1 MVRFLRSTHLASV
14 ALLLALPGW
23 TTGAGELFKAV
34 VGLASAAD
42 TNRLAQNLGSTVETV
57 AGLGG
62 AMQTGAGLAAG
73 LAAENPEIAGAIS
86 PDAGANLAAAAAGTL
101 VSAGGG
107 FLTGRSVYLALV
119 EGADR

>member
-42 TNRLAQNLGSTVETV
+42 TNRLAQDLASTVTNAAGVASGV
-57 AGLGG
+57 AGG
-62 AMQTGAGLAAG
+62 ASIAQDLLAADPTLSQAVG
-73 LAAENPEIAGAIS
+73 SVPTDATTSLAQ
-86 PDAGANLAAAAAGTL
+86 AAAGSF
-101 VSAGGG
+101 VSAPCLIAVSLGPAP
-107 FLTGRSVYLALV
+107 R
-119 EGADR
+119 